1 MGFPHLMPLS
11 TPENFPMR
19 AQATTARAVA
29 GFLLDLSLAVIL
41 LFALTLICGLVW
53 GVGRGM
59 QIGLDG
65 ENLSNPATLVS
76 SLGQPS
82 AIAIIVMTLF
92 STGAAALLVYWWRRR
107 ASFEE
112 RAYSHRAALR
122 WETLGWVVITAT
134 ATFLVSVALSA
145 LGQHYGIKPQPSNL
159 SLIEAASASH
169 PVFMFLFGVLIAP
182 AYEELLFR
190 RVLFGRLWQAGKPWL
205 GVALSSA
212 AFALMHE
219 IPGMGGNTWQATA
232 LLWGI
237 YGAMGAAFALVY
249 WRTRT
254 LWAAIGAHALNN
266 AIALLL
272 LKL

>member
-1 MGFPHLMPLS
+1 M
-11 TPENFPMR
+11 
-19 AQATTARAVA
+19 A
-29 GFLLDLSLAVIL
+29 GFLLDLSLAVVL
-41 LFALTLICGLVW
+41 LLALTLICGLVW
-53 GVGRGM
+53 GVMRGVQM
-59 QIGLDG
+59 GLDG
-65 ENLSNPATLVS
+65 RNLGTPATLIS

-92 STGAAALLVYWWRRR
+92 STGAAALLVYGWRRR
-107 ASFEE
+107 ASLEE

-122 WETLGWVVITAT
+122 LETWGWVGITAA
-134 ATFLVSVALSA
+134 ATFLASVALGA
-145 LGQHYGIKPQPSNL
+145 LGQHYGIRPQPSNL

-169 PVFMFLFGVLIAP
+169 PVFMLLFGVLIAP

-205 GVALSSA
+205 GVALSSG

-219 IPGMGGNTWQATA
+219 IPGMGGNTWQATV

-249 WRTRT
+249 WRTGT
-254 LWAAIGAHALNN
+254 LWAAIGSHALNN

>member
-1 MGFPHLMPLS
+1 M
-11 TPENFPMR
+11 
-19 AQATTARAVA
+19 A
-29 GFLLDLSLAVIL
+29 GFLLDLSLAVVL
-41 LFALTLICGLVW
+41 LLALTLICGLAW
-53 GVGRGM
+53 GLMRAVQM
-59 QIGLDG
+59 GLDG
-65 ENLSNPATLVS
+65 KNLGDPAAVIS

-112 RAYSHRAALR
+112 RTYSYRAALR
-122 WETLGWVVITAT
+122 HETWGWVGITAA
-134 ATFLVSVALSA
+134 ATFLVSVALGA
-145 LGQHYGIKPQPSNL
+145 LGQRYGIKPQPSNL

-169 PVFMFLFGVLIAP
+169 PIFMLLFGVLIAP

-205 GVALSSA
+205 GVALSSG
-212 AFALMHE
+212 AFAFMHE
-219 IPGMGGNTWQATA
+219 IPGMSGNTWQATV

-249 WRTRT
+249 WRTGT
-254 LWAAIGAHALNN
+254 LWAAVGAHALNN
-266 AIALLL
+266 VIALTLL
-272 LKL
+272 HHSNAS

>member
-1 MGFPHLMPLS
+1 MPLS
-11 TPENFPMR
+11 IPETLPNP
-19 AQATTARAVA
+19 AKKTTARAVA
-29 GFLLDLSLAVIL
+29 GFLLDLSLAVVL
-41 LFALTLICGLVW
+41 LLALTVVCGLAW
-53 GVGRGM
+53 GVMRGVQM
-59 QIGLDG
+59 GLDG
-65 ENLSNPATLVS
+65 EHLGDPVSLVS

-107 ASFEE
+107 ASLEE
-112 RAYSHRAALR
+112 RTSSHRAALR
-122 WETLGWVVITAT
+122 FQTWGWVGVAGV
-134 ATFLVSVALSA
+134 ATFVISTA
-145 LGQHYGIKPQPSNL
+145 LGALGERYGIRPQPSNL
-159 SLIEAASASH
+159 SLIQAASATH
-169 PVFMFLFGVLIAP
+169 PVFMLLFGVLIAP

-190 RVLFGRLWQAGKPWL
+190 RVLFGRLWRAGKPWL
-205 GVALSSA
+205 GVALSSG

-219 IPGMGGNTWQATA
+219 IPGMGGNTWQATT

-237 YGAMGAAFALVY
+237 YGAMGATFALVY

>member
-1 MGFPHLMPLS
+1 MPLP
-11 TPENFPMR
+11 TPETLPKR
-19 AQATTARAVA
+19 AQATTASTVA
-29 GFLLDLSLAVIL
+29 GFLLDLSLAVVL
-41 LFALTLICGLVW
+41 LLALTVVCGLAW
-53 GVGRGM
+53 GVMRGV
-59 QIGLDG
+59 QIGLG
-65 ENLSNPATLVS
+65 GGNLSSPATLIS

-82 AIAIIVMTLF
+82 AIAIICMTLF

-107 ASFEE
+107 ASFDE
-112 RAYSHRAALR
+112 RVASHRAALR
-122 WETLGWVVITAT
+122 FETWAWVGVTGATTVIVSAALG
-134 ATFLVSVALSA
+134 ALS
-145 LGQHYGIKPQPSNL
+145 QHFGIRPQPSNL
-159 SLIEAASASH
+159 SLIEAASATH
-169 PVFMFLFGVLIAP
+169 PVFMLLFGVLIAP

-205 GVALSSA
+205 GVVLSSG

-266 AIALLL
+266 GIALLL